1 MESNCFRAVP
11 SLHIHW
17 TSSCYSL
24 FGSIQERLGNLYIEW
39 PRRSSLA
46 VVGYYMIT
54 SGIDPQKTRLS
65 SRPSTGTEYQWRA
78 RGKLWKHNFLGKA
91 SQNLWQI
98 WRNMREIERRGGAFL
113 AVFRLQLFCL
123 DEKLHFITIILLLR
137 KSLVRKRKNTL
148 PSIFILFLSLLFE
161 KCNSYIWQKILQQ
174 RAVLRCISNK
184 SESSLW
190 CPPLWNVIVTLGM

>member
-98 WRNMREIERRGGAFL
+98 WRNMREIEGRGGAFL
-113 AVFRLQLFCL
+113 AVFRLHYCVYFLISGNAWSYKRGHSISSPLFYYISERFL
-123 DEKLHFITIILLLR
+123 LMKIEKERFFNFHSFFVFAIR
-137 KSLVRKRKNTL
+137 
-148 PSIFILFLSLLFE
+148 E
-161 KCNSYIWQKILQQ
+161 
-174 RAVLRCISNK
+174 
-184 SESSLW
+184 
-190 CPPLWNVIVTLGM
+190 M

>member
-98 WRNMREIERRGGAFL
+98 WRNMREIEGRGGAFL
-113 AVFRLQLFCL
+113 AVFRLHYCVSIGNLILDTCIVGCGLF
-123 DEKLHFITIILLLR
+123 
-137 KSLVRKRKNTL
+137 
-148 PSIFILFLSLLFE
+148 SIFEISR
-161 KCNSYIWQKILQQ
+161 STIGHIW
-174 RAVLRCISNK
+174 RMV
-184 SESSLW
+184 
-190 CPPLWNVIVTLGM
+190 